1 MSRQAGDP
9 SEMRGFLGPLFEP
22 SPARPVP
29 TGPLY
34 SDGDKRTSAMAAAEL
49 KADPRRL
56 GELQQEALGLVR
68 EWPGRTCK
76 TLANFAQLRARDDS
90 KGIEWWRQR
99 IGRRLS
105 ELERA
110 GLVKSGASEVDSDTG
125 RRAVTWWPV
134 EPGR

>member
-1 MSRQAGDP
+1 MSRQAVDP
-9 SEMRGFLGPLFEP
+9 LEVRSTMRTLFDPEP
-22 SPARPVP
+22 GRPVP

-49 KADPRRL
+49 KADPQRL
-56 GELQQEALGLVR
+56 GELQRAALDLVR

-76 TLANFAQLRARDDS
+76 TLASFAQLRARDDS

-110 GLVKSGASEVDSDTG
+110 GLVTSGASEVDSDTG
-125 RRAVTWWPV
+125 RKAVTWWPA
-134 EPGR
+134 EDSR